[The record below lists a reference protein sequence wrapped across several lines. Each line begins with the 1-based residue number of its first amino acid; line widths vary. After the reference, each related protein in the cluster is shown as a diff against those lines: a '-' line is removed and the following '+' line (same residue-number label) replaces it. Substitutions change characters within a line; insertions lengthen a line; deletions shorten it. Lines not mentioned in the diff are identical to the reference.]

1 LLVAVYVNANVPPV
15 KLKVSKKEEK
25 EKKSVYLQ
33 KLNEFYE
40 QLNIISPKPR
50 KEKLGYF
57 TLIDKT
63 IVSASLQLVQLS
75 IEKNP
80 PDILVNISRDTCGT
94 YDFYRAE
101 ELVEIGRQSAIKT
114 LDEFEKEEIIQLE
127 TSI

>member
-1 LLVAVYVNANVPPV
+1 M
-15 KLKVSKKEEK
+15 
-25 EKKSVYLQ
+25 
-33 KLNEFYE
+33 
-40 QLNIISPKPR
+40 
-50 KEKLGYF
+50 
-57 TLIDKT
+57 
-63 IVSASLQLVQLS
+63 VQLS